1 MEESIRSRRGEA
13 PGFVAAIPRRP
24 RGNAAGASPGR
35 WGTPGIACAALLLGG
50 CTLTAPLDP
59 TADAPLPARDPEFVT
74 IYVRNDTSRE
84 AVNVDFHASVAA
96 IGPDVGTELFQNAN
110 RLAGL
115 VGIAGSGLL
124 QPGQADIVRWTCED
138 GVAVGT
144 LGGTFL
150 DANTGEVL
158 GSGQRR
164 WAQAGAQFTCGDL
177 IVISFGATNDGYRTD
192 MNIE

>member
-1 MEESIRSRRGEA
+1 M
-13 PGFVAAIPRRP
+13 
-24 RGNAAGASPGR
+24 
-35 WGTPGIACAALLLGG
+35 
-50 CTLTAPLDP
+50 
-59 TADAPLPARDPEFVT
+59 PARDPEFVT